1 MVRRKVR
8 RKRDRLTALSLNDNH
23 NHDLKNL
30 FKGLPSRPALTLVL
44 CTISMARFCRKAC
57 DRPWRVSPSH
67 ERWPPLTLTIWTRR
81 AGTLDSHPTGV

>member
-8 RKRDRLTALSLNDNH
+8 RNRERLTVLSLNDNH

-30 FKGLPSRPALTLVL
+30 FKGLPSRPALALVL

-57 DRPWRVSPSH
+57 GVSPS
-67 ERWPPLTLTIWTRR
+67 PLTLTIWTRR